1 MNHDTDMPEN
11 DLPQD
16 EQISQAYQALD
27 KDTTPAA
34 LDEHILAAA
43 RREAG
48 SRPQKVSFSHRWAM
62 PVSVAAVI
70 VLSVSLFTMQ
80 QIPMP
85 LETAPAPKPEP
96 TSITP
101 YSAPL
106 MEEQE
111 ARSDAVER
119 KQETLLKQHS
129 VTKPIKSDMPE
140 ADDQQD
146 KDSAVGGAMM
156 LEATPELKKDKAIAP
171 APGRI
176 SADVDPIEDQLATI
190 RQLLKKGKPEE
201 ALMALKTFQYH
212 YPDYPLDD
220 DLKLLLK

>member
-1 MNHDTDMPEN
+1 MNHDADTPEN

-48 SRPQKVSFSHRWAM
+48 SRPQKVSFSRRWAM

-80 QIPMP
+80 QLPIPM
-85 LETAPAPKPEP
+85 ETAPTPESEQA
-96 TSITP
+96 TIAP
-101 YSAPL
+101 YSVPL

-111 ARSDAVER
+111 ARTDAVER
-119 KQETLLKQHS
+119 KQETLLKQRS
-129 VTKPIKSDMPE
+129 VTRPMKSDMPE

-156 LEATPELKKDKAIAP
+156 LEATPTLQKEKAISP

-190 RQLLKKGKPEE
+190 RQLLKEEKQEE